1 MFDNPQY
8 ISDFLENLF
17 SYGSFA
23 IYLVIFLA
31 CFVENLFPPFP
42 GDTFIIAAG
51 GLLGMQRLSVFETYL
66 AIIGGGMLSVLV
78 LYFWGKLYGRDF
90 FMKKNYKYFSSA
102 DIIKIEEQF
111 IKRGVLILT
120 FSRFVVGIR
129 SALAV
134 VAGIGRVP
142 LPKMIIFSLL
152 SYFLFSSLLL
162 FVSYKLVEHSDL
174 LVKYFS
180 AYNYVLIPIVIMIL
194 LVIVYKKIKQPGT
207 KDRAKAE

>member
-1 MFDNPQY
+1 MFDSPLY
-8 ISDFLENLF
+8 ITDFLESLF
-17 SYGSFA
+17 SYGTVA
-23 IYLVIFLA
+23 IYLVLFLA

-51 GLLGMQRLSVFETYL
+51 GLIGLQRLSIVETYL
-66 AIIGGGMLSVLV
+66 AIIGGGMLSVLI
-78 LYFWGKLYGRDF
+78 LYFWGKSYGRDF

-102 DIIKIEEQF
+102 DIIKIEKQF
-111 IKRGVLILT
+111 IKRGALILT
-120 FSRFVVGIR
+120 FSRFIVGIR

-142 LPKMIIFSLL
+142 LPKMILFSLL

-174 LVKYFS
+174 VVKYFS
-180 AYNYVLIPIVIMIL
+180 AYNYVIIPILIISLFVLI
-194 LVIVYKKIKQPGT
+194 YKKRRDRQTTDGT
-207 KDRAKAE
+207 KT